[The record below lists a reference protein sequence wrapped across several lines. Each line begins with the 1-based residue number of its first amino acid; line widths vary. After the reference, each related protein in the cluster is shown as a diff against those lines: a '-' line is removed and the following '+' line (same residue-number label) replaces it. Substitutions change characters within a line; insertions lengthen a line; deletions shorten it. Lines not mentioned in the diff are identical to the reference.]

1 MRSLLLYPCWCPV
14 HLLGQS
20 HHWTLGKNGVSH
32 DVYQKWCLSAG
43 KKLEGIISR
52 HTIARSPWIYPWF
65 RETWLGPLS
74 QATTGKRKRT
84 SMIFW
89 VVIRCY
95 KPKLPQ
101 IALLNLADLADLA
114 DWWVSWRYHSHIRG
128 SIPTTDKLDSDL
140 FPPFQSPPNKSWF
153 KLNSETV
160 HFGYNYHEDGVDS
173 ENCCWVYGGYK
184 LLQVL
189 PTPSYIWW

>member
-1 MRSLLLYPCWCPV
+1 MIPV
-14 HLLGQS
+14 ISQWGRCYCTHDDVLFIFWDS
-20 HHWTLGKNGVSH
+20 HIIGRWEKMVFPMMFIK
-32 DVYQKWCLSAG
+32 KWCLSAG

-140 FPPFQSPPNKSWF
+140 FPPFSITPKQ
-153 KLNSETV
+153 KLV
-160 HFGYNYHEDGVDS
+160 
-173 ENCCWVYGGYK
+173 
-184 LLQVL
+184 
-189 PTPSYIWW
+189 